1 MYLNVPWFEI
11 YICDCKT
18 EEIITQKLNCSQGI
32 NFKLPHK
39 EAFFHTPN
47 KCVSETELPEILTV
61 PQKQVTGS

>member
-1 MYLNVPWFEI
+1 M
-11 YICDCKT
+11 